1 MDPKLYTKGRNKLV
15 KLSVSSLFYQY
26 RIKMLHVIFID
37 FLTAVGFFM
46 VVIFI
51 ASYFWKYTNIGGAAQ
66 YINTFNMI
74 LFAIFTLVGAFY
86 LIGLI

>member
-1 MDPKLYTKGRNKLV
+1 MLSAIGGIIGSYIRRNVMDLKLYTKGRNKLV
-15 KLSVSSLFYQY
+15 KLSVSNLFYQY

-51 ASYFWKYTNIGGAAQ
+51 ASYF
-66 YINTFNMI
+66 
-74 LFAIFTLVGAFY
+74 
-86 LIGLI
+86 